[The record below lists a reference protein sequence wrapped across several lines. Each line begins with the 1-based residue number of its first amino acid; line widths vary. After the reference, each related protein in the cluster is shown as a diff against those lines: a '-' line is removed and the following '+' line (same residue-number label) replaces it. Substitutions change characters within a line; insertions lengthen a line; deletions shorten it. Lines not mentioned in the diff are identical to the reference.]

1 MKKPK
6 SRHASSPARR
16 AGILRAALA
25 CFTESGIAG
34 SSIGGIQGRAGVSIG
49 SLYHHFKSKENLAAA
64 LYLEGIRNYQEG
76 FAPLLGDAMAA
87 REGIRAIVRY
97 HLAWVK
103 KNRDWA
109 RFLFHERHAD
119 FMGDAD
125 GEIATMN
132 RDFIDGI
139 AHWVAGRVEAGELRP
154 ITPDLF
160 ACMILGPCQEFSRLY
175 LSGARVTP
183 VERAVR
189 EIGECVWRA
198 LSAAG
203 ESHAAQAQQSK

>member
-1 MKKPK
+1 MKRTK

-25 CFTESGIAG
+25 CFTESGIDG
-34 SSIGGIQGRAGVSIG
+34 SSIGDIQERAGVSVG

-76 FAPLLGDAMAA
+76 LAPFLGEAMAA
-87 REGIRAIVRY
+87 REGIFAIVRY

-119 FMGDAD
+119 FMGGAD

-139 AHWVAGRVEAGELRP
+139 ACWVEGRVEAGELRP

-160 ACMILGPCQEFSRLY
+160 ACMVLGPCQEFSRLY
-175 LSGARVTP
+175 LAGARVTP
-183 VERAVR
+183 VEKAMR
-189 EIGECVWRA
+189 EIGEYLWRA
-198 LSAAG
+198 LAAT
-203 ESHAAQAQQSK
+203 E